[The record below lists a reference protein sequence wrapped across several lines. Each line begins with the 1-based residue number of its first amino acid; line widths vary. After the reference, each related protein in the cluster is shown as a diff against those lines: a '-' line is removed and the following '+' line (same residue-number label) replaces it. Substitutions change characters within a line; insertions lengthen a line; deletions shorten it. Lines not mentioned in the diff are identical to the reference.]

1 MTRLAITIL
10 LVLSLAA
17 CPGTREHPDD
27 SGSAKQPEGGAD
39 GAVTRLT
46 CNNDC
51 YDLVLDRILLPTT
64 TAEADKYGLVVDG
77 KKYNGLGTI
86 ISLIAQYT
94 SSGEL
99 QQDLDRAV
107 YQGDTLVLLKL
118 QAADL
123 VNDPKAK
130 AQAWGGSSS
139 CCSSGK
145 DLAKCKAEAQAK
157 CFNGSAVIQKAGGSP
172 ENMIFSGSITGGA
185 LSLSSSTMK
194 LEIKLNLSSTLKL
207 TFKHA
212 HLSGKLTAAG
222 ITGGV
227 LAGAI
232 PKSDLASTLVPELAK
247 LLDGVYKDPTT
258 DKKTRDLIK
267 QLADT
272 NGDGTISSEEMAK
285 NALLANL
292 LAGDVDLDKDG
303 EKELSLGIGLSAVP
317 CVIAEF
323 KGF

>member
-1 MTRLAITIL
+1 MPRIALTIL
-10 LVLSLAA
+10 LLFSLAG
-17 CPGTREHPDD
+17 CPGSREHTD
-27 SGSAKQPEGGAD
+27 GGGGQQPESGAD

-51 YDLVLDRILLPTT
+51 YDLVLDRILMPTT
-64 TAEADKYGLVVDG
+64 SAEAEKYGLEVDG
-77 KKYNGLGTI
+77 KKYNGLGAI
-86 ISLIAQYT
+86 ISLLAPYT
-94 SSGEL
+94 SPGGL
-99 QQDLDRAV
+99 QQDVDRAV
-107 YQGDTLVLLKL
+107 YQGDTLVLMKL
-118 QAADL
+118 QASDL
-123 VNDPKAK
+123 VNDSKTK

-139 CCSSGK
+139 CCTSSK
-145 DLAKCKAEAQAK
+145 DLAKCKVEAQAK
-157 CFNGSAVIQKAGGSP
+157 CFSGSAVIQKAGGSP
-172 ENMIFSGSITGGA
+172 ENMVFAGSITGGE

-207 TFKHA
+207 TFKQA
-212 HLSGKLTAAG
+212 HLSGKVNAAG

-232 PKSDLASTLVPELAK
+232 PKSDLDSTLVPELAK

-272 NGDGTISSEEMAK
+272 NGDGTISSKEMAQ

-292 LAGDVDLDKDG
+292 LAGDVDVDKDG